1 MKNIKSITSSTII
14 HARESFPAVNANQY
28 GDTKNKNIS
37 KIVVK
42 VSQITLKL
50 SSGKMIMYLYFL
62 SCQSFLVLE
71 RLISFLCSS

>member
-1 MKNIKSITSSTII
+1 MIQAK
-14 HARESFPAVNANQY
+14 ESFEVVKANQY

-37 KIVVK
+37 NIVVN

-50 SSGKMIMYLYFL
+50 SSGKIMMYLYFL
-62 SCQSFLVLE
+62 SCRSFQVLE